1 MSTGTAAPSRQERMK
16 ELARRVAALTPEQ
29 RAAFAARSPVVTIEG
44 HALSIRNTASL
55 CIQLGAD
62 VSVVGGYQQWRRAGR
77 QVRKGEHGGLILI
90 PRAPKGGQGD
100 DSGATGTPDGDAEP
114 SRLYFIGGTVFDIS
128 QTDPIS
134 EQNA

>member
-1 MSTGTAAPSRQERMK
+1 MTTATTAQSRRERMA
-16 ELARRVAALTPEQ
+16 ELARRVAALSPDE

-55 CIQLGAD
+55 CLQLGPS

-90 PRAPKGGQGD
+90 PRTTKSAEGAEADQGE
-100 DSGATGTPDGDAEP
+100 DAGH
-114 SRLYFIGGTVFDIS
+114 LYFIGGTVFDIS
-128 QTDPIS
+128 QTDPLEAGS
-134 EQNA
+134 ES

>member
-1 MSTGTAAPSRQERMK
+1 MTTTATTPRRERMA
-16 ELARRVAALTPEQ
+16 ELARRVAALSPEQ

-44 HALSIRNTASL
+44 HPLSIRNTASL
-55 CIQLGAD
+55 CLQLGAH

-90 PRAPKGGQGD
+90 PRTPKSAEGAEADQGE
-100 DSGATGTPDGDAEP
+100 DAGH
-114 SRLYFIGGTVFDIS
+114 LYFIGGTVFDIS

-134 EQNA
+134 AEGGTNA